1 MTRYVCRTL
10 GIALDELAQASDGD
24 TVVLAWPGAN
34 GFSRA
39 SVESRAIGLG
49 LDVVVEVQPAVW
61 QEVTADNSR

>member
-10 GIALDELAQASDGD
+10 GIAQETLAQASDGD

-49 LDVVVEVQPAVW
+49 VDVVIEVQPAVW
-61 QEVTADNSR
+61 QEVATDNKG

>member
-10 GIALDELAQASDGD
+10 GIALDELAQANDGD

-49 LDVVVEVQPAVW
+49 VDVVVEVAPPQKGSDDA
-61 QEVTADNSR
+61 